1 MMSGSAFSCLGSW
14 IYRLARIA
22 GVRNWSREK
31 MRTDTPRATNG
42 SSSSRRR
49 MNPVTTR
56 AGRPG
61 AGRPAA
67 HRLLLGERVVIL
79 PAVDRIPVPPAHP
92 RAHHLEGRRL
102 GRPDARDVVVRDL
115 RELLVERLPL
125 GRIRRRGGLLNE
137 PVRLRVAVAVAL
149 RVIPL
154 ARQERL

>member
-42 SSSSRRR
+42 SSRSRRS
-49 MNPVTTR
+49 MNPVMTP

-67 HRLLLGERVVIL
+67 YRLLFVERVVIL
-79 PAVDRIPVPPAHP
+79 PAVDGIPVPPAHP
-92 RAHHLEGRRL
+92 RAQHLEGRGLR
-102 GRPDARDVVVRDL
+102 GPDARDVVVGDL
-115 RELLVERLPL
+115 RELLVELLSL
-125 GRIRRRGGLLNE
+125 GGIR
-137 PVRLRVAVAVAL
+137 
-149 RVIPL
+149 
-154 ARQERL
+154 